1 MATQRSEAH
10 HHHNYKHQNHN
21 HKHQN
26 HNHNHNLKHQTT
38 HTSTSSATS
47 SFIFFWLLVTLT
59 WAPGWGGGGTGVV
72 WRSREYPLI
81 PWEDLWKEVDIMM
94 AGKENCLPEFSHC
107 WYDNNTT
114 TTTPSTHTVH
124 TLCRQCWCDS
134 DCVVYGDCCRDK
146 AQADW
151 GDGREEDS
159 GLYSCNKMST
169 MGMIGLLMV
178 GSCRPQYHML
188 PINDLCTQQVSAE
201 AYSYVLDLPVTSRV
215 TNITYIN
222 YHCAVCNDDAQDLHI
237 FNVTINCRT
246 RQILKEYSM
255 VEFMSKAQYLP
266 RQRQF
271 IRYIYRNAGD
281 EQRFI
286 PRETHRCT
294 LEVAEFEDAEQFIC
308 YEQIS
313 QCDPA
318 WPDLLD
324 VEKCRRYSQVVVN
337 RDHRGYNTFYKNP
350 HCARCNFVNV
360 SSRNL
365 YCSVHEDRCNDRI
378 REVFLHLAPS
388 FSVLMDFRRD
398 SCSSDNELWDPFHR
412 ECKKIFCGKL
422 YKLTNGECVK
432 DSTAASLLGN
442 STLLDDSCPKVM
454 LTADEYVLLGNG
466 SLLVVN
472 ATKKLYNEGEYEM
485 ESEEIVYICNEE
497 HLYLSGITQVQ
508 ELLTAV
514 TLVTSLAALALHI
527 TIFLLV
533 PRLRNLPG
541 KNLFCLTCCLFM
553 AHLVFLTGTRATD
566 NHGFCVF
573 ISATLHFFWLASF
586 TWMNVMSIDVCRT
599 FTNQLHPANSGGHTT
614 YIFYSTYAW
623 SVPLLV
629 VILALVF
636 QYVDILPGYQPD
648 YATKYCW
655 INNRYGLALFFLL
668 PQGAIIL
675 ENTVLFFL
683 TACGIYKQAKAARY
697 ANTRSQSIKK
707 GKNVKMHGHREHTQ
721 SPQERRRKKNQI
733 RLVLYMKLGLI
744 QGLSWITGFVV
755 AFIGVQTYWYPF
767 IILNGL
773 QGAFIFIAF
782 DMKRKVW
789 ESVWESV
796 MGRPWKQRTS
806 SKDTRVTTTGRGSSH
821 NNNSRSSKSNSDI
834 DGETKGTSS
843 SVRQWIAQEDSVG
856 QQSGSEDI
864 IVKPTTTTTT
874 TTTTTNTTTTTPKR
888 TSFVTLPPTQECI
901 RTIDSKQSED
911 DYHHHHHQHSLN
923 LKGGRKMSHYG
934 VVKNGDLRASVVRG
948 KFEGESTFE
957 LPDQNMIKPQK
968 TKVDPNNSKQRTKP
982 DLQRVMDLLQQ
993 LEQSQSSVDL
1003 PDLVQ
1008 QLLLKSGGS
1017 SSQGEAI
1024 GKQGEKQVM
1033 RQHGTPGALTKCR
1046 SFTEG
1051 ADPQVEAEQHDA
1063 LTARLR
1069 LLEYSRQCP
1078 GIHSLISSHGQP
1090 WTTSPVPCLSP
1101 PPPPPAVVVPKSS
1114 IQQEVSLRAVR
1125 WPESVASTSTNSH
1138 NNSLRPTKYHTSQPS
1153 SEENKMA
1160 TNRHGLG
1167 QSEEVHYAV
1176 HNKMPK
1182 SRSFSQISQVALAAA
1197 ILQRAAADACE
1208 RRQRGEERQRPTF
1221 LNTPI
1226 RTSESLV

>member
-1 MATQRSEAH
+1 MP
-10 HHHNYKHQNHN
+10 
-21 HKHQN
+21 
-26 HNHNHNLKHQTT
+26 
-38 HTSTSSATS
+38 ST
-47 SFIFFWLLVTLT
+47 
-59 WAPGWGGGGTGVV
+59 
-72 WRSREYPLI
+72 
-81 PWEDLWKEVDIMM
+81 
-94 AGKENCLPEFSHC
+94 
-107 WYDNNTT
+107 
-114 TTTPSTHTVH
+114 THTVH
-124 TLCRQCWCDS
+124 TLCRQCWCDP
-134 DCVVYGDCCRDK
+134 DCVTYGDCCRDK
-146 AQADW
+146 SQADW

-159 GLYSCNKMST
+159 GLYTCNKMST
-169 MGMIGLLMV
+169 MGMVGLLMV
-178 GSCRPQYHML
+178 GSCRPQYHEL
-188 PINDLCTQQVSAE
+188 PINNLCTQQVSSE
-201 AYSYVLDLPVTSRV
+201 EYSYVLDLPVTSRV
-215 TNITYIN
+215 SNITYVN
-222 YHCAVCNDDAQDLHI
+222 YHCAVCNDDAFHLHV

-246 RQILKEYSM
+246 RQILKEYTM
-255 VEFMSKAQYLP
+255 LEFMSKALYQP

-271 IRYIYRNAGD
+271 IRYIYRDATD
-281 EQRFI
+281 EQLFI

-294 LEVAEFEDAEQFIC
+294 LEVAEFEDAEEFVRNFGGRLCRYPKSTCDPRFIGRREIC
-308 YEQIS
+308 YQQIS

-324 VEKCRRYSQVVVN
+324 IEKCRRYSQVVVN
-337 RDHRGYNTFYKNP
+337 RDHRGYKTFYKNP

-378 REVFLHLAPS
+378 REILHYLPPS

-398 SCSSDNELWDPFHR
+398 SCSSVDELWDPFHR

-422 YKLTNGECVK
+422 YKLTNGECVR
-432 DSTAASLLGN
+432 DSTAPLLGN
-442 STLLDDSCPKVM
+442 STLLDHSCPKVM
-454 LTADEYVLLGNG
+454 LTAEEFVLLGNG
-466 SLLVVN
+466 SLLVAN
-472 ATKKLYNEGEYEM
+472 ATQKLYNEGEYEM
-485 ESEEIVYICNEE
+485 QSEEIVYICNEE

-508 ELLTAV
+508 ELITAV

-527 TIFLLV
+527 IIFLLV

-566 NHGFCVF
+566 NHGFCVVL
-573 ISATLHFFWLASF
+573 SATLHFFWLASF

-707 GKNVKMHGHREHTQ
+707 GKNVKLLGHREHTQ
-721 SPQERRRKKNQI
+721 SPQERRRKKNEI

-744 QGLSWITGFVV
+744 QGLSWISGFVV

-773 QGAFIFIAF
+773 QGAFIFLAF

-796 MGRPWKQRTS
+796 MGRPWKQRTG
-806 SKDTRVTTTGRGSSH
+806 SKDTRVTTTTGRCSSH
-821 NNNSRSSKSNSDI
+821 NNRSSKSNSDME
-834 DGETKGTSS
+834 GETKGTSS
-843 SVRQWIAQEDSVG
+843 VRQWTAEEGSVG
-856 QQSGSEDI
+856 QQSGDEDI
-864 IVKPTTTTTT
+864 VKHNN
-874 TTTTTNTTTTTPKR
+874 TNNTNNTTTPKS
-888 TSFVTLPPTQECI
+888 SFVTLPPTQECI
-901 RTIDSKQSED
+901 RTTDSKQSEAD
-911 DYHHHHHQHSLN
+911 CQQHQRHQHSLK
-923 LKGGRKMSHYG
+923 LKGGRKMSQYG

-957 LPDQNMIKPQK
+957 VSKLPDQNNMIKPQR
-968 TKVDPNNSKQRTKP
+968 TKVDHNNTKPRTKP

-993 LEQSQSSVDL
+993 LERSQSCMDL

-1008 QLLLKSGGS
+1008 QLLLKSGGGG
-1017 SSQGEAI
+1017 SSQGEGI
-1024 GKQGEKQVM
+1024 GEKQVM
-1033 RQHGTPGALTKCR
+1033 MRKHGTPGTLTKCR

-1051 ADPQVEAEQHDA
+1051 ADPQVEAQQHDA

-1090 WTTSPVPCLSP
+1090 WPTSPIPYLSP
-1101 PPPPPAVVVPKSS
+1101 PPPPAAASASVVPKGSV
-1114 IQQEVSLRAVR
+1114 QQEVSLKAVR
-1125 WPESVASTSTNSH
+1125 WPESVASTSNNSH
-1138 NNSLRPTKYHTSQPS
+1138 NNSLRPIKCHTSQPS
-1153 SEENKMA
+1153 TEQNKMT

-1167 QSEEVHYAV
+1167 QSEDMHYAV
-1176 HNKMPK
+1176 HKMPK
-1182 SRSFSQISQVALAAA
+1182 SRSFSQISQVAVAAA

-1208 RRQRGEERQRPTF
+1208 RRQRGEERQRPTL